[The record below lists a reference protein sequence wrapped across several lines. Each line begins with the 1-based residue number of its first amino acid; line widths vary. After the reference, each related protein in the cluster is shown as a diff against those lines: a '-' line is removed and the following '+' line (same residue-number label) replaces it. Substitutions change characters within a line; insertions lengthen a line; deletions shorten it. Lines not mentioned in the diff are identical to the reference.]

1 MYGHRDSPII
11 PLLIF
16 NPGKMPYFSQ
26 MMLKRIGPDLTPIVV
41 VVVAYP

>member
-16 NPGKMPYFSQ
+16 SPARMHFFSQ
-26 MMLKRIGPDLTPIVV
+26 MMMDRVGADKTPIVV